1 MISFVDKLATSA
13 SGGTGDRAVVYPD
26 CEFLTVE
33 VDINL
38 VPLDNDVKLEDLL
51 KENKKL
57 KEEKS
62 CKICI
67 DAEAS
72 AYVVF
77 LPSMQNTLCVATSVG
92 SMGSMILVV
101 HFVVGKQKIKSI

>member
-77 LPSMQNTLCVATSVG
+77 LPSMQTPCVLLQVLAAWG
-92 SMGSMILVV
+92 R
-101 HFVVGKQKIKSI
+101 